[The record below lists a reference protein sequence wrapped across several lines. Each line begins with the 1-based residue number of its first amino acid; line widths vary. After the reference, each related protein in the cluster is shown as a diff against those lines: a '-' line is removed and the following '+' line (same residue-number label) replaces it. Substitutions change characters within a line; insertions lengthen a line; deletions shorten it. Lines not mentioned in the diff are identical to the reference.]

1 MSRFLILLALLAV
14 VLAACTPTDAPQAP
28 PEMAA
33 EAPTE
38 EACEITPPSEPMAC
52 TMDYRPVCGCD
63 GKTYPNACAATAAG
77 VPESTEGACEDPM
90 D

>member
-1 MSRFLILLALLAV
+1 MRDLKPLALACLAGLL
-14 VLAACTPTDAPQAP
+14 LAACRAGEPEPTEPMTVAP
-28 PEMAA
+28 PGD
-33 EAPTE
+33 
-38 EACEITPPSEPMAC
+38 CVVSPPSEPLAC

-77 VPESTEGACEDPM
+77 VPDATEGACEDGK